1 MTSEI
6 RTKSQDFECLS
17 IRLLLNVKQNC
28 FALGFLIEHTRKGA
42 GNQVSKSPITPKD
55 SLYRETKNLL
65 RYLMVLTQG
74 LNILPDVAYLT
85 IKTSYHADTPDE

>member
-1 MTSEI
+1 M
-6 RTKSQDFECLS
+6 QF
-17 IRLLLNVKQNC
+17 LLNVKQYC
-28 FALGFLIEHTRKGA
+28 FALGLLIEHSGKGA
-42 GNQVSKSPITPKD
+42 GNQNQVSKSPITPKD

-74 LNILPDVAYLT
+74 LNVLPDVAYLT